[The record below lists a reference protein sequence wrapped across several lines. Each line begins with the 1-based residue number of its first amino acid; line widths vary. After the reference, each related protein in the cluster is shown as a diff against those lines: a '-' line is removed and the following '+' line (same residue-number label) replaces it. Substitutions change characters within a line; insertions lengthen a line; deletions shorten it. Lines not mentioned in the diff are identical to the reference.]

1 MATETTPAESIS
13 PFQAYLDT
21 LHSEDANLHSTIQAI
36 SDLVPHLTT
45 SISPIGT
52 RLIAV
57 THPSTSNINLSG
69 TAILDT
75 LGSLYLSAAR
85 RCTETHASFA
95 TRLLHN
101 SLEQAMED
109 LYVASEDQLDAG
121 LKDGSVKFPPPDPNV
136 VQGCACCRGDPDATI
151 LSGFHTGEA
160 LFYDEPEY
168 KQIFG
173 DEKSCGSLRGANRS
187 WLMAS
192 SEQVKRKKEE
202 EGGLESK
209 L

>member
-21 LHSEDANLHSTIQAI
+21 LHCEDASLHSTIQAI
-36 SDLVPHLTT
+36 TDLVPHLTT
-45 SISPIGT
+45 SISSIGT
-52 RLIAV
+52 RLIAL
-57 THPSTSNINLSG
+57 THPSTNNMNLAG
-69 TAILDT
+69 TAKLDT

-121 LKDGSVKFPPPDPNV
+121 LKDGSVKFPPPDPNEI
-136 VQGCACCRGDPDATI
+136 QMCACCRGDPDATI
-151 LSGFHTGEA
+151 LAGFHAGQA
-160 LFYDEPEY
+160 LYFDEPEY

-173 DEKSCGSLRGANRS
+173 EEKSCGSLHGANRS

-192 SEQVKRKKEE
+192 SEKVKRKKEE
-202 EGGLESK
+202 EEGLESK